1 MSLNMYLVTFLKI
14 SLFANKI
21 KENNQGKEG
30 KILLFCISFTYNGR
44 GYDFIFKLVF
54 IGENALITS
63 TSTPRINLNYLKF
76 T

>member
-1 MSLNMYLVTFLKI
+1 MYLVQLYKI

-21 KENNQGKEG
+21 KENHRYKED
-30 KILLFCISFTYNGR
+30 KIILFCTSFTYNGR